1 MDSFSWHWMWEAWG
15 AGHCTHSLKLDLSL
29 REQIL
34 NRCSD
39 HISNSESG
47 MPVNPINGQIVVK
60 LVETMANSISPQIL
74 GYLGMARLKTWKDP
88 LIRKL

>member
-1 MDSFSWHWMWEAWG
+1 MWEAWD
-15 AGHCTHSLKLDLSL
+15 AGHCTHSLELDLGL

-34 NRCSD
+34 NHCYDR
-39 HISNSESG
+39 ISNSESG
-47 MPVNPINGQIVVK
+47 MSVNPINSQIVAK

-74 GYLGMARLKTWKDP
+74 GCLGMACLKTRKGS